1 MKKVGFLIGN
11 LNKSGGTE
19 RVTTLIVNELARQHY
34 EVCVLNLNDGSEP
47 FFDLHDTVRT
57 YSLYSKSISFKKNY
71 IGAIW
76 KIRKFVKRQNID
88 TLIIVDSIS
97 CLFTVPALYGLK
109 VNHICW
115 EHFNFK
121 NNNGVKLRE
130 IGRQWAAKYCDY
142 IVTLTKRDKELW
154 EQGLKLKNINAQ
166 IVPIAN
172 PSPYENNKHVPS
184 LDFKV
189 LLSVGRLTHVKG
201 FDILLDAWAQ
211 VCESNSDWQLRIV
224 GGGEEEANLKEQV
237 SRLGIS
243 ERVDFVPATKN
254 IEHYY
259 KTSSFYCLSSRFEGL
274 PMVLL
279 EAQAFGLPI
288 IAFDC
293 DTGPSEIV
301 DHDVNGWLVPSQDI
315 ESLRDTI
322 LQSISI
328 SNDNYAS
335 LVKNSHLKSSMFMI
349 DKIVLRWKKII

>member
-1 MKKVGFLIGN
+1 MKKVSFLIGN
-11 LNKSGGTE
+11 LNLSGGTE
-19 RVTTLIVNELARQHY
+19 RVTTLIVNELAKQQY
-34 EVCVLNLNDGSEP
+34 DVSVLNLVDGSDP
-47 FFDLHDTVRT
+47 FFDLDANVKTH
-57 YSLYSKSISFKKNY
+57 SLYTKDISFKKNY
-71 IGAIW
+71 IDSIW
-76 KIRKFVKRQNID
+76 KIRKFVKNHYID
-88 TLIIVDSIS
+88 TLIVVDSIS

-109 VNHICW
+109 VKHICW
-115 EHFNFK
+115 EHFNF
-121 NNNGVKLRE
+121 NNNNSVRLRD
-130 IGRQWAAKYCDY
+130 IGRKWAAKHCDY

-154 EQGLKLKNINAQ
+154 VQGLKNINAQ

-172 PSPYENNKHVPS
+172 PSPYENNKHTPS
-184 LDFKV
+184 LDYKIV
-189 LLSVGRLTHVKG
+189 LSVGRLTHVKG
-201 FDILLDAWAQ
+201 FDILIEAWAQ
-211 VCESNSDWQLRIV
+211 VCESNFDWKLRIV
-224 GGGEEEANLKEQV
+224 GGGEEEASLKEQV
-237 SRLGIS
+237 SRLGIN
-243 ERVDFVPATKN
+243 ERIDFVPATKN
-254 IEHYY
+254 IEYYY